1 MKEYRPM
8 NSLTNSEIPVSIQA
22 RPEKTTSR
30 KLNLIIS
37 NPRSSKRMRNW
48 WMRTSAVVLL
58 CAAAAVI
65 SPAQTFSV
73 LHRFLYTDGANPLG
87 TLVQGANGTFY
98 GTTINGGTNQVGTV
112 FKITASGTLTTLHNF
127 DGADGQAAFAG
138 LVQATNGNFYGT
150 TYFGG
155 TGGACEVGSCGT
167 VFTMTPG
174 GTLTTLHSFDGTDG
188 GNPFA
193 GLVQATNGN
202 FYGATYAGGASAACT
217 DGCGTIFTITPAG
230 TLTTLY
236 SFCSESDCTDGQQPY
251 GRLVQGTDG
260 NLYGTASAGGAG
272 GGGTVFKITLG
283 GTLTTLY
290 SFCSESDCTDG
301 QQPFAGLVQASNG
314 SFYGAT
320 TEGGIDNDGTVFQ
333 INSGGTL
340 TTLHSFDGTDG
351 DFPAAS
357 LIQATDSNLYGTT
370 QAGGAGCSSGSGCGT
385 AFKITPGGTLTTLKI
400 FNPTVGTFLYAGLLQ
415 ATNGM
420 FYGTAGYN
428 GNTGDGTV
436 FSLSEGLSPFVE
448 TLPTSGT
455 VGATVKVLG
464 TNLTGATGVTFN
476 GTPATFTVVS
486 ASLITTTVPAGATTG
501 RVRVTTPSGTLVS
514 NVVFRVAP

>member
-1 MKEYRPM
+1 M

-30 KLNLIIS
+30 KLNLIVS

-73 LHRFLYTDGANPLG
+73 LHRFVYTDGANPLG

-112 FKITASGTLTTLHNF
+112 FKITASGTLTMLHNF

-301 QQPFAGLVQASNG
+301 QQPFAGLGPGQQWEFLRS
-314 SFYGAT
+314 
-320 TEGGIDNDGTVFQ
+320 NDGRRHRQRWDGVPDQFRWHADDASQ
-333 INSGGTL
+333 LRRYGRRLPCRVADSGYRWQPL
-340 TTLHSFDGTDG
+340 R
-351 DFPAAS
+351 
-357 LIQATDSNLYGTT
+357 NN
-370 QAGGAGCSSGSGCGT
+370 
-385 AFKITPGGTLTTLKI
+385 PGGRGRLWLWLWHR
-400 FNPTVGTFLYAGLLQ
+400 VQ
-415 ATNGM
+415 DH
-420 FYGTAGYN
+420 
-428 GNTGDGTV
+428 TGWDADDA
-436 FSLSEGLSPFVE
+436 E
-448 TLPTSGT
+448 
-455 VGATVKVLG
+455 
-464 TNLTGATGVTFN
+464 NL
-476 GTPATFTVVS
+476 
-486 ASLITTTVPAGATTG
+486 
-501 RVRVTTPSGTLVS
+501 
-514 NVVFRVAP
+514 